1 MVLVGNCEC
10 NTERGFK
17 NQLYIELGMAR
28 FQINVILGN
37 DMCTQTM
44 QRSCVFK
51 FSIMAKI
58 ITYLYSCNKGPSI
71 IDVNSE
77 GEGGGFHTS
86 KRKVDYLAWIGGPWG
101 VKNLGNESMSIM
113 DGP

>member
-1 MVLVGNCEC
+1 
-10 NTERGFK
+10 
-17 NQLYIELGMAR
+17 MAR

-77 GEGGGFHTS
+77 GEGGGVHYS
-86 KRKVDYLAWIGGPWG
+86 KRKVDYIELIGGPWG
-101 VKNLGNESMSIM
+101 GQKSGK
-113 DGP
+113 